1 MTSNTTQTPAS
12 TLTFAD
18 MNLAEPFLN
27 CITELGFTT
36 PTPVQAAVIPAA
48 MNGGDW
54 IVSAQT
60 GSGKTAAFLIP
71 ALQHIWGAIQTG
83 KINPPDAPYALVICP
98 TRELAQQVASDAIN
112 LVKGTK
118 GLRIAT
124 VVGGTPYQ
132 KQRSALKGAQLV
144 IATPGRLVD
153 WVNQGGINL
162 SRLHSL
168 TLDEA
173 DRMLDLGFTDELN
186 AINDACEHRSQTLM
200 FSATFT
206 SRETR
211 LAASLMVEP
220 QHILLA
226 SNKEKHTNITQQM
239 HWADNSHH
247 QHQLLKHWLQDE
259 SIHQAIIF
267 ASTQVETDRLAKEL
281 EAEGVSAASLHG
293 AMPQVLRNRRLDAL
307 RKNRIK
313 VLVATDVAARGIDV
327 PTITHVFNYGLP
339 MKAEDYVHRIG
350 RTGRAGRSGIAVTFV
365 QRGDTHKI
373 REIEKYIERQINVT
387 VIAGMEPQ
395 VTAEEYQRAN
405 RGKAP
410 RGRSGSSAG
419 RSSGGYRGGDTRS
432 SSGGGYRGGDSRS
445 SSGGYRGGDSR
456 PASGGG
462 YRGADTRTDSRGEGR
477 GDGRAPNKGPFEQRV
492 RSEHSE
498 HNRFE
503 RRAEPQRAFKDG
515 KTSSDRAPRREFD
528 NRRPEFKGNGDAP
541 RAFAKPASASR
552 TGTFSKPTDGARD
565 TGGFGKPRTSRKP
578 SF

>member
-1 MTSNTTQTPAS
+1 MTFVSTTPA
-12 TLTFAD
+12 LTFAD
-18 MNLAEPFLN
+18 MNLAEPFLI
-27 CITELGFTT
+27 CINDLGFTT

-71 ALQHIWGAIQTG
+71 ALQHIWQAMRSG
-83 KINPPDAPYALVICP
+83 KTNPPDAPYALVVCP

-162 SRLHSL
+162 SRVHSL
-168 TLDEA
+168 ILDEA
-173 DRMLDLGFTDELN
+173 DRMLDLGFTDEIN
-186 AINDACEHRSQTLM
+186 AINDACEHRAQTLM

-206 SRETR
+206 SRETK
-211 LAASLMVEP
+211 LASNLMVDP

-226 SNKEKHTNITQQM
+226 SNKEKHINITQQM

-259 SIHQAIIF
+259 TIDQAIIF
-267 ASTQVETDRLAKEL
+267 ASTQIETDRLAKEL
-281 EAEGVSAASLHG
+281 ESEGVSAASLHG

-313 VLVATDVAARGIDV
+313 ILVATDVAARGIDV
-327 PTITHVFNYGLP
+327 PSITHVFNYGLP

-350 RTGRAGRSGIAVTFV
+350 RTGRAGRSGVAVTFV
-365 QRGDTHKI
+365 QRGDTMKI
-373 REIEKYIERQINVT
+373 REIEKYIERMIQVATIE
-387 VIAGMEPQ
+387 GMEPQ
-395 VTAEEYQRAN
+395 VSAEEYQRAN
-405 RGKAP
+405 RGKSS
-410 RGRSGSSAG
+410 RGRAGSGSGS
-419 RSSGGYRGGDTRS
+419 YRGNGSGASRGS
-432 SSGGGYRGGDSRS
+432 SSGNGF
-445 SSGGYRGGDSR
+445 
-456 PASGGG
+456 
-462 YRGADTRTDSRGEGR
+462 GASRGSR
-477 GDGRAPNKGPFEQRV
+477 TDGRAPNKGPFEQRA
-492 RSEHSE
+492 RSESSE

-503 RRAEPQRAFKDG
+503 RRGNGTGEAPRSFNKD
-515 KTSSDRAPRREFD
+515 KVFADRAPRREFD
-528 NRRPEFKGNGDAP
+528 NRRPEFKGDV
-541 RAFAKPASASR
+541 SSR
-552 TGTFSKPTDGARD
+552 NATVKAATSRREGSFKTIDSTRD
-565 TGGFGKPRTSRKP
+565 TGGYGKPRVSRKA
-578 SF
+578 SL